1 MPSGS
6 VSWQALRSAPP
17 ARAVT
22 GWGRAA
28 GGSRWQ
34 AGRSCGALC
43 WGPGPWVYPRGTA
56 PGVTWCCGGSAQR
69 LQAER
74 PRRDCACAAR
84 HLVPWPWRG
93 WIGPLQTGMPLSPSV
108 WQGLALA
115 TSFEGTV
122 PSPVLPVPL
131 QGSPLSLQLGTAD
144 ALHTPPALHPR
155 ASKQRGALPLGSGA
169 CWRYP
174 WDVVSALRHLL
185 GCPRRGLG

>member
-6 VSWQALRSAPP
+6 VSWQALRRAPP

-34 AGRSCGALC
+34 AGRSCDALC

-93 WIGPLQTGMPLSPSV
+93 WIGPLQTGMSLSPSV

-122 PSPVLPVPL
+122 PSPVLPFPCREPRSRCSWALQMPSTRPPLCIPVPASSEEPSRWGL
-131 QGSPLSLQLGTAD
+131 VRVGDTRGTWSVPYGISL
-144 ALHTPPALHPR
+144 
-155 ASKQRGALPLGSGA
+155 
-169 CWRYP
+169 
-174 WDVVSALRHLL
+174 VVRDED
-185 GCPRRGLG
+185 